1 MLLLILADDGDLFT
15 TLGRIAVLVL
25 VIYMFLFAVLFLF
38 GSWLLLIANVWVRD
52 KVRLLHQLR
61 SVLESID
68 TALHTPAKESLPVP
82 VESDSRFNQVLQAI
96 HTAQSVQ
103 VVEIAKNTQKQVNN
117 VEKKVEPVAD
127 RITDGVIEFR
137 ARTVMAQGMLKAFFL
152 PGLVKLKPRSPL
164 LLPEAVDIDRSIPA
178 EVSVESSSIHDG
190 SSNVVITQ
198 LASSDE
204 NVHTP
209 MIQETRGLESEG
221 TEQSHNAPGH

>member
-1 MLLLILADDGDLFT
+1 MLHLILADEDLLT
-15 TLGRIAVLVL
+15 ILGRIAALVL
-25 VIYMFLFAVLFLF
+25 VIYVFLFAVLFLF
-38 GSWLLLIANVWVRD
+38 GSSLLMVANVWIRD
-52 KVRLLHQLR
+52 KALQLHQLR
-61 SVLESID
+61 SIVESID
-68 TALHTPAKESLPVP
+68 TVLHTPPNESLPASL
-82 VESDSRFNQVLQAI
+82 ESDSRFNQVLQAI

-103 VVEIAKNTQKQVNN
+103 VIEIAKNTQKQVNN

-198 LASSDE
+198 LDSSDE

-209 MIQETRGLESEG
+209 MIQETRGLESKG
-221 TEQSHNAPGH
+221 TEQSHNAPGQ

>member
-1 MLLLILADDGDLFT
+1 MILPSTPQQKSLC
-15 TLGRIAVLVL
+15 R
-25 VIYMFLFAVLFLF
+25 FLQ
-38 GSWLLLIANVWVRD
+38 N
-52 KVRLLHQLR
+52 
-61 SVLESID
+61 
-68 TALHTPAKESLPVP
+68 
-82 VESDSRFNQVLQAI
+82 SDSRFNQVLQAI

-103 VVEIAKNTQKQVNN
+103 VLEIAKNTQKQVNN

-198 LASSDE
+198 LDSSDE